1 MVQYKLQAHT
11 RHSKVQAQQKQGI
24 QNSGSEF
31 GSGPKRICMLTL
43 NDAFQTGIRGKIIS
57 VKSENKLCLQRKTIF
72 KQIYHIDRGSGRGL
86 KRQLHRLQPI
96 PIFVTL
102 PLNPL
107 LLLRQDDLLL
117 YCIFPFFKVWI
128 LGRGHTAP
136 CASTPSLRWTWCSRS
151 GH

>member
-1 MVQYKLQAHT
+1 
-11 RHSKVQAQQKQGI
+11 
-24 QNSGSEF
+24 
-31 GSGPKRICMLTL
+31 MLTL

-72 KQIYHIDRGSGRGL
+72 SQIYHIDRGSGRGL

-102 PLNPL
+102 HPL
-107 LLLRQDDLLL
+107 LLLRQDYLLL

-136 CASTPSLRWTWCSRS
+136 CASTPSLRWTLCSRS
-151 GH
+151 GQCTSGSGSRSVSDADPDHILSLIP